1 MRHARDPM
9 NATSAGA
16 NGARQKGKRDN
27 WQAKDSTGSA
37 ARNRAV
43 MSTPEGRKSEA
54 PGRQVAGQLRRA
66 AECDLLATRAER
78 VGRWPDAR
86 RLRCEAHRLR
96 RLARGPRHPELVLDF
111 ERGLATARL
120 ERWAGRCA

>member
-1 MRHARDPM
+1 MPHRRNPLRTEEPPWPAARRHGEGDEHRE
-9 NATSAGA
+9 
-16 NGARQKGKRDN
+16 
-27 WQAKDSTGSA
+27 DSTGRA
-37 ARNRAV
+37 TRNRAV

-66 AECDLLATRAER
+66 AECDLLASRAER

-120 ERWAGRCA
+120 ERWAGRNA

>member
-9 NATSAGA
+9 KCEERRG
-16 NGARQKGKRDN
+16 NGARHEGSGQGRH
-27 WQAKDSTGSA
+27 AEDSTGRA

-66 AECDLLATRAER
+66 AECDLLASRAER

-111 ERGLATARL
+111 ERGLATVRL
-120 ERWAGRCA
+120 ERWAERNA